1 MTAAPTHFP
10 CLARIGVLCFFAA
23 LTACGGGGGS
33 GGELRCT
40 EDVRKSWLLEVTEDW
55 YLFPE
60 TLPQDIDPDGFA
72 SPQALLDFLTRTA
85 REEGKDRNFS
95 YLTTRA
101 ADQSFFGGGQF
112 VGFGLRTHIEGG
124 SRLWIVEVFEG
135 SPAAAAGLARG
146 AEITAIDAGDGF
158 RPLAEWLAEDPDLET
173 ALGPAEEGV
182 TRGLRYT
189 LGGATNEV
197 SLTKRLVTID
207 PVPDVGGAAILP
219 LAGTAGVGYLNLR
232 TFVSTADAQLRQAFD
247 EFRIAGLTDFV
258 IDLRYNGGGLVATTE
273 LLGDLLGGARSTSDV
288 FSQTRFNAARA
299 PANDEIRRF
308 RDDPAAV
315 APVRI
320 AFLTTD
326 STASASELLINSM
339 APWVEI
345 AIVGQ
350 DTFGKPVGQSAFD
363 LSGCQDR
370 LRLVTFRT
378 DNALDQGS
386 YFDGLAP
393 TLPFACSAADDLS
406 RPQGDPGEAMTAAA
420 LDWLATGQ
428 CGVLIGA
435 EAALPKPSG
444 ATATAAKPAAPE
456 RPYLPGVY

>member
-1 MTAAPTHFP
+1 M
-10 CLARIGVLCFFAA
+10 
-23 LTACGGGGGS
+23 
-33 GGELRCT
+33 
-40 EDVRKSWLLEVTEDW
+40 
-55 YLFPE
+55 
-60 TLPQDIDPDGFA
+60 
-72 SPQALLDFLTRTA
+72 
-85 REEGKDRNFS
+85 
-95 YLTTRA
+95 
-101 ADQSFFGGGQF
+101 
-112 VGFGLRTHIEGG
+112 
-124 SRLWIVEVFEG
+124 FEG

-146 AEITAIDAGDGF
+146 TEITAIDAGDGF
-158 RPLAEWLAEDPDLET
+158 RPIAEWLAEDPDLET

-189 LGGATNEV
+189 LGGTTNEV

-258 IDLRYNGGGLVATTE
+258 IDLRYNGGGLVATAE
-273 LLGDLLGGARSTSDV
+273 LLGDLLGGAQSPGDV
-288 FSQTRFNAARA
+288 FSKTRFNAARA

-339 APWVEI
+339 APWAEI

-363 LSGCQDR
+363 LSGCEDR

-393 TLPFACSAADDLS
+393 TLSFACSAADDLS

-435 EAALPKPSG
+435 EAALPKPPAAAAP
-444 ATATAAKPAAPE
+444 ATKPGQSAPE
-456 RPYLPGVY
+456 RRHLPGVF